1 MREESDILGKALTDF
16 FSGKKNRPK
25 LWIHNHYGDPDLMD
39 PAVYFR
45 KPEEMPKV
53 ELFAMSLCEGKVL
66 DIGAGVGAHVLPL
79 QEQMNITAL
88 EISESACNIMKKR
101 GVKKIQNAD
110 FFFFQESGF
119 DMLFFMM
126 NGIGFSG
133 SIEGLKKTL
142 EKAKRVL
149 KPEGVILFDSSDVAY
164 LYPDSRLNVQ
174 PYYGELDYQY
184 QYGDHWG
191 PWFNWLYIDQN
202 TISEIASSVGWSL
215 QILYEDNTGHYL
227 GGLRQLE
234 P

>member
-1 MREESDILGKALTDF
+1 MKEETDILGRALTDF
-16 FSGKKNRPK
+16 YSGKKNRPK

-66 DIGAGVGAHVLPL
+66 DVGAGVGAHVLPL
-79 QEQMNITAL
+79 QEQMDMTAL
-88 EISESACNIMKKR
+88 EISEPACKIMQKR
-101 GVKKIQNAD
+101 GVKNIQNAD
-110 FFFFQESGF
+110 FFFFQKSGF

-133 SIEGLKKTL
+133 NIEGLKKTL
-142 EKAKRVL
+142 GHAKRVL
-149 KPEGVILFDSSDVAY
+149 KPGGIILFDSSDVAY
-164 LYPDSRLNVQ
+164 LYPDSRLNVH
-174 PYYGELDYQY
+174 PYYGELEYQY
-184 QYGDHWG
+184 QYGGHWG
-191 PWFNWLYIDQN
+191 PWFNWLYIDQK
-202 TISEIASSVGWSL
+202 TISEVALSVGWSL